1 MSDNMKAWVL
11 HDINDIRMEEVKKPV
26 PGKGEALVRVMAAG
40 ICGSDIPRIFK
51 TGAHN
56 MPLIPGH
63 EFSGVVEAVG
73 ESYDFDLEKN
83 EAVSTGRADGNKKT
97 GGNYADAWVGK
108 RVGIFPLIPCR
119 KCDPCQ
125 HELYEMCKN
134 YNYLGSR
141 CDGAFAEYVT
151 VPVANLIELPDNV
164 SFQAAAM
171 LEPMAVAVHAMR
183 AMEKELIKYKKI
195 NSTDQLIYSENTPV
209 DNNDC
214 NRVIGS
220 EENLS
225 QEMISPSSG
234 RNASQEIIS
243 PDNERNLLSK
253 EINTDNKNSIQ
264 IAVCGVGTIGLLLCM
279 VLKASGYE
287 NIIAIGNKEAQRQT
301 AMDAGAKVFAK
312 FDGKTTDIFC
322 EEQAGSLVRESVNGK
337 PDPLSEGASASFVE
351 GMDFDVFFE
360 CVGKNE
366 TLSLGV
372 EKLNF
377 HGVLITVGNPYSDMT
392 LDRNIY
398 WKILRNQ
405 LTIRGVWNS
414 SFTGHDNDDWHY
426 VLKFLSGHDLLSVHD
441 GSASCDDIT
450 DSEQDISGT
459 GKESTGNKD
468 HDCKKGMDPSVLI
481 THEFAIDDLMRG
493 LTIMRDKTEY
503 YCKVMLSMK

>member
-1 MSDNMKAWVL
+1 MIMSDNMKAWVL

-73 ESYDFDLEKN
+73 EYYDSGLEKD
-83 EAVSTGRADGNKKT
+83 EAASTGRADGNKKT

-119 KCDPCQ
+119 KCDSCQ

-183 AMEKELIKYKKI
+183 AMEKELIKYK
-195 NSTDQLIYSENTPV
+195 
-209 DNNDC
+209 
-214 NRVIGS
+214 
-220 EENLS
+220 
-225 QEMISPSSG
+225 
-234 RNASQEIIS
+234 
-243 PDNERNLLSK
+243 
-253 EINTDNKNSIQ
+253 NSIR

-287 NIIAIGNKEAQRQT
+287 NIIAIGNKEAQRQP

-322 EEQAGSLVRESVNGK
+322 EEQVGSLVRESVNGK
-337 PDPLSEGASASFVE
+337 PDPLSEGASATFVE

-426 VLKFLSGHDLLSVHD
+426 VLKLLSENN
-441 GSASCDDIT
+441 SKNA
-450 DSEQDISGT
+450 
-459 GKESTGNKD
+459 
-468 HDCKKGMDPSVLI
+468 MDPSVLI
-481 THEFAIDDLMRG
+481 THEFTIDDLMRG

-503 YCKVMLSMK
+503 YCKVMLSMQN

>member
-73 ESYDFDLEKN
+73 EPVVECEDAASVDPGLEKEDATLVDPDLEKN

-183 AMEKELIKYKKI
+183 AMEKE
-195 NSTDQLIYSENTPV
+195 
-209 DNNDC
+209 
-214 NRVIGS
+214 
-220 EENLS
+220 
-225 QEMISPSSG
+225 
-234 RNASQEIIS
+234 
-243 PDNERNLLSK
+243 RNLLSK

-287 NIIAIGNKEAQRQT
+287 NIIAIGNKEAQRQP

-312 FDGKTTDIFC
+312 FDGKTTDMFC

-426 VLKFLSGHDLLSVHD
+426 VLKLLSENN
-441 GSASCDDIT
+441 SKNAI
-450 DSEQDISGT
+450 
-459 GKESTGNKD
+459 
-468 HDCKKGMDPSVLI
+468 DPSVLI

>member
-73 ESYDFDLEKN
+73 ESYDSGLEKN

-183 AMEKELIKYKKI
+183 AMEKE
-195 NSTDQLIYSENTPV
+195 
-209 DNNDC
+209 
-214 NRVIGS
+214 
-220 EENLS
+220 
-225 QEMISPSSG
+225 
-234 RNASQEIIS
+234 
-243 PDNERNLLSK
+243 RNLLSK
-253 EINTDNKNSIQ
+253 EINTDNKNSIR

-287 NIIAIGNKEAQRQT
+287 NIIAIGNKEAQRQP

-398 WKILRNQ
+398 WKI
-405 LTIRGVWNS
+405 
-414 SFTGHDNDDWHY
+414 
-426 VLKFLSGHDLLSVHD
+426 
-441 GSASCDDIT
+441 
-450 DSEQDISGT
+450 
-459 GKESTGNKD
+459 
-468 HDCKKGMDPSVLI
+468 
-481 THEFAIDDLMRG
+481 
-493 LTIMRDKTEY
+493 
-503 YCKVMLSMK
+503 

>member
-1 MSDNMKAWVL
+1 MIMSDNMKAWVL

-73 ESYDFDLEKN
+73 ESYDSDLEKD
-83 EAVSTGRADGNKKT
+83 EAASTGRADGNKKT

-108 RVGIFPLIPCR
+108 RVGIFPLIPCK
-119 KCDPCQ
+119 KCAPCQ

-183 AMEKELIKYKKI
+183 AMEKELIKYK
-195 NSTDQLIYSENTPV
+195 
-209 DNNDC
+209 
-214 NRVIGS
+214 
-220 EENLS
+220 
-225 QEMISPSSG
+225 
-234 RNASQEIIS
+234 
-243 PDNERNLLSK
+243 
-253 EINTDNKNSIQ
+253 NSIQ

-287 NIIAIGNKEAQRQT
+287 NIIAIGNKEAQRQP

-426 VLKFLSGHDLLSVHD
+426 VLKLLSENN
-441 GSASCDDIT
+441 SKNA
-450 DSEQDISGT
+450 
-459 GKESTGNKD
+459 
-468 HDCKKGMDPSVLI
+468 MDPSVLI

-503 YCKVMLSMK
+503 YCKVMLSMQN

>member
-1 MSDNMKAWVL
+1 MKAWVL

-73 ESYDFDLEKN
+73 ESYDSDLEKN

-183 AMEKELIKYKKI
+183 AMEKELVKY
-195 NSTDQLIYSENTPV
+195 
-209 DNNDC
+209 
-214 NRVIGS
+214 
-220 EENLS
+220 
-225 QEMISPSSG
+225 
-234 RNASQEIIS
+234 
-243 PDNERNLLSK
+243 
-253 EINTDNKNSIQ
+253 KNSIQ

-287 NIIAIGNKEAQRQT
+287 NIIAIGNKEAQRQP

-405 LTIRGVWNS
+405 FTIRGVWNS

-426 VLKFLSGHDLLSVHD
+426 VLKLLSENN
-441 GSASCDDIT
+441 SKNA
-450 DSEQDISGT
+450 
-459 GKESTGNKD
+459 
-468 HDCKKGMDPSVLI
+468 MDPSVLI

-503 YCKVMLSMK
+503 YCKVMLSMQN

>member
-1 MSDNMKAWVL
+1 MKAWVL

-73 ESYDFDLEKN
+73 ESYDSDLEKN

-183 AMEKELIKYKKI
+183 AMEKE
-195 NSTDQLIYSENTPV
+195 
-209 DNNDC
+209 
-214 NRVIGS
+214 
-220 EENLS
+220 
-225 QEMISPSSG
+225 
-234 RNASQEIIS
+234 
-243 PDNERNLLSK
+243 RNLLSR

-287 NIIAIGNKEAQRQT
+287 NIIAIGNKEAQRQP

-426 VLKFLSGHDLLSVHD
+426 VLKLLSGHDLLSVHD

-468 HDCKKGMDPSVLI
+468 HDCKKGMDLSVLI